1 MFKVQGKY
9 NDITVFTD
17 NVEQTAMAQM
27 YDIANS
33 NVLAG
38 TTIKVMP
45 DVHAGNACVIGL
57 THTITDKVIPN
68 LVGQDIGC
76 GMFVAKLGDI
86 EIDLPALDE
95 FINNNIPSGAVI
107 YDNNEENAKRV
118 EEIISELKINKNRL
132 DLTKIINSAGT
143 LGGGNHFIEVNID
156 NDNNKYLVIH
166 TGSRSFGMQVF
177 KYYQKLAVDTIIQDK
192 YEPQKIDN
200 DSIKQII
207 EQMKKDGQANKIQET
222 LNQLLNKRKNTT
234 LSDANINFAY
244 LKNDNLKDYIHD
256 LDIVT
261 NYAKLNRQI
270 IAEKILNHLNLDLN
284 DLDNFQCVHNYI
296 DKYDNIVRKSA
307 ISAKKDEQVIIPI
320 NMRDGSILAVGKGN
334 NAWNNSAP
342 HGAGR
347 RMSRSVAK
355 NKINFEIYK
364 NQMKYVYTTSVTS
377 STLDE
382 SPDAYKPIDEII
394 DNIGDTVNIQAIIK
408 PIYNFKAH

>member
-86 EIDLPALDE
+86 KIDLPALDE
-95 FINNNIPSGAVI
+95 FINNNILSGTVI
-107 YDNNEENAKRV
+107 YDNNQENAKHV

-132 DLTKIINSAGT
+132 DLTKIINSVGT

-177 KYYQKLAVDTIIQDK
+177 KYYQKLAVDTTIQDK

-382 SPDAYKPIDEII
+382 SPDAYKSIDEII
-394 DNIGDTVNIQAIIK
+394 NNIGDTVNIQAIIK

>member
-86 EIDLPALDE
+86 EIDLPVLDE
-95 FINNNIPSGAVI
+95 FINNNILSGAVI
-107 YDNNEENAKRV
+107 YDNNSENAKRV
-118 EEIISELKINKNRL
+118 EEIISELKINKNSL

-177 KYYQKLAVDTIIQDK
+177 KYYQKLAVDTTIQDK

-222 LNQLLNKRKNTT
+222 LNQLLNKQKNTT

-382 SPDAYKPIDEII
+382 SPDAYKSIDEII

>member
-1 MFKVQGKY
+1 MFTINGKY
-9 NDITVFTD
+9 NNITVFADT
-17 NVEQTAMAQM
+17 VEQTAMSQM

-33 NVLAG
+33 NVLEN

-57 THTITDKVIPN
+57 THTINNKVIPN

-76 GMFVAKLGDI
+76 GMFIIKLGDI
-86 EIDLPALDE
+86 KIDLPKLDE
-95 FINNNIPSGAVI
+95 FINQQIPSGAII
-107 YDNNEENAKRV
+107 YDNNKENAKRV
-118 EEIISELKINKNRL
+118 EDIISELKINKNSL
-132 DLTKIINSAGT
+132 DLIKIINSAGT

-177 KYYQKLAVDTIIQDK
+177 KHYQKLAVDTTLQDK
-192 YEPQKIDN
+192 YELQKIDN

-207 EQMKKDGQANKIQET
+207 EQMKTNGQSSKIQET
-222 LNQLLNKRKNTT
+222 LNQLLNKRKNIT

-244 LKNDNLKDYIHD
+244 LKDTNLQDYIHD

-270 IAEKILNHLNLDLN
+270 IAEKILNHLNLDLS

-296 DKYDNIVRKSA
+296 DKNDNIVRKSA
-307 ISAKKDEQVIIPI
+307 ISAKKNEQVIIPI

-347 RMSRSVAK
+347 FMSRSVAK
-355 NKINFEIYK
+355 NKIDLETYK
-364 NQMKYVYTTSVTS
+364 KQMDGIYTTSVGV

-382 SPDAYKPIDEII
+382 APDAYKSIDEII
-394 DNIGDTVNIQAIIK
+394 ENIADTVNIQTVIR

>member
-76 GMFVAKLGDI
+76 GMFVIKLGDI

-95 FINNNIPSGAVI
+95 FINNNILSGAVI
-107 YDNNEENAKRV
+107 YDNNQENAKHV
-118 EEIISELKINKNRL
+118 EEIISELKINKNSL

-177 KYYQKLAVDTIIQDK
+177 KHYQKLAVDTTLQDK
-192 YEPQKIDN
+192 CESQKIGN

-270 IAEKILNHLNLDLN
+270 IAEKILNHLSLELN

-382 SPDAYKPIDEII
+382 SPDAYKSIDEII

>member
-1 MFKVQGKY
+1 MFKIQGKY

-95 FINNNIPSGAVI
+95 FINNNILSGAVI
-107 YDNNEENAKRV
+107 YDNNQENAKHV
-118 EEIISELKINKNRL
+118 EEIISELKINKNSL

-177 KYYQKLAVDTIIQDK
+177 KHYQKLALNTTLQDIYK
-192 YEPQKIDN
+192 SQKTDN
-200 DSIKQII
+200 NSIKQII
-207 EQMKKDGQANKIQET
+207 EKMKKDGQANKIQDT
-222 LNQLLNKRKNTT
+222 LNALLNKRKNVK
-234 LSDANINFAY
+234 LSDENANFAY
-244 LKNDNLKDYIHD
+244 LKDNNLQDYIHD

-270 IAEKILNHLNLDLN
+270 IAKKILSHLNLDLTN
-284 DLDNFQCVHNYI
+284 LDNFQCVHNYI
-296 DKYDNIVRKSA
+296 DKNDNMVRKSA

-382 SPDAYKPIDEII
+382 SPDAYKSIDEII

>member
-1 MFKVQGKY
+1 MFEIQGKY
-9 NDITVFTD
+9 NNITVFTD
-17 NVEQTAMAQM
+17 TAEQTAISQM

-33 NVLAG
+33 NVLSR
-38 TTIKVMP
+38 TKIRVMP

-57 THTITDKVIPN
+57 THTIVDKVIPN

-76 GMFVAKLGDI
+76 GMFVVKLGDI
-86 EIDLPALDE
+86 EIDLPKLDQ
-95 FINNNIPSGAVI
+95 FINQYIPSGAVI
-107 YDNNEENAKRV
+107 YDNNDENAKRV
-118 EEIISELKINKNRL
+118 EDIVSELKINKNSL
-132 DLTKIINSAGT
+132 DLIKITNSAGT
-143 LGGGNHFIEVNID
+143 LGGGNHFIEVNVD
-156 NDNNKYLVIH
+156 NENNKYLVIH

-177 KYYQKLAVDTIIQDK
+177 KHYQKLAVDTTLQDK
-192 YEPQKIDN
+192 YELQNVDN

-207 EQMKKDGQANKIQET
+207 EQMKKDGQTNKIQET
-222 LNQLLNKRKNTT
+222 LNELSNKRKSIT
-234 LSDANINFAY
+234 LSDTDTNFAY
-244 LKNDNLKDYIHD
+244 LKDANLQDYIHD

-296 DKYDNIVRKSA
+296 DKNDNMVRKSA
-307 ISAKKDEQVIIPI
+307 ISAKQNEEVIIPI

-334 NAWNNSAP
+334 ADWNNSAP

-347 RMSRSVAK
+347 LMSRSIAK
-355 NKINFEIYK
+355 NKIDLETYK
-364 NQMKYVYTTSVTS
+364 KQMDGIYTTSVAT

-382 SPDAYKPIDEII
+382 APDAYKSIDEII
-394 DNIGDTVNIQAIIK
+394 ENIADTVDIQTVIR